1 MFVHIVSSKDLENL
15 YFVFWLNLGIKN
27 SEMQNSSKQIS
38 SNNTRSRDIFSFQKS
53 VSSQNIIN
61 WLMVNLE
68 NNINESSME

>member
-1 MFVHIVSSKDLENL
+1 MFVYIVSSKDLENL

-53 VSSQNIIN
+53 VSSPNIIN
-61 WLMVNLE
+61 WLMTNLE